1 MPRCLPAPDAVQQ
14 RDAEAQRLAHAGA
27 GLADEVVAG
36 HREREGELLDRERA
50 LDAGLAESLDD
61 LRLDAE
67 GREGRVFGL
76 DLDARLQRVRGVERG
91 RAGLAVFQRD
101 GGGLFGCGNFC
112 GQGDRLSRD
121 QRAQP
126 WVRSTLDRE

>member
-1 MPRCLPAPDAVQQ
+1 LQPIQHRH
-14 RDAEAQRLAHAGA
+14 AEAEGLAGAGA
-27 GLADEVVAG
+27 GLPDQVGAG
-36 HREREGELLDRERA
+36 QRDRQRQLLDREGP
-50 LDAGLAESLDD
+50 LDAGLAEGLDD

-67 GREGRVFGL
+67 GREGRGFGL
-76 DLDARLQRVRGVERG
+76 DLDTRLQRVRRVERG

>member
-1 MPRCLPAPDAVQQ
+1 VQQ
-14 RDAEAQRLAHAGA
+14 RDAEAEGLAHAGA

-36 HREREGELLDRERA
+36 HGQRERQRLDGEGA
-50 LDAGLAESLDD
+50 LDAGLAEGLDD
-61 LRLDAE
+61 LGLDAE
-67 GREGRVFGL
+67 GREGRGLGL
-76 DLDARLQRVRGVERG
+76 DRGARLQRVRGVERG

-101 GGGLFGCGNFC
+101 GGTGLFGCGVFC